1 MKKIVLWLIFV
12 IALFVAMCGL
22 FMIING
28 SLEMMPSEE
37 QIEKAHIAGW
47 MLFCT
52 GGIID
57 FVSILNIGK
66 LKKYS
71 KVS

>member
-12 IALFVAMCGL
+12 IALFVAMYGL

-57 FVSILNIGK
+57 FLAALHIGR
-66 LKKYS
+66 LKK
-71 KVS
+71 